1 MKRTTIGFWFLS
13 CLVLAFVAAIQV
25 DNHIQLLLAV
35 FLVSLLLLLRLAPR
49 LGYLRIL
56 FLSVCLF
63 LVLRYG
69 IWRVTSTLNYDDFP
83 SFSAAILLFAAELY
97 GMGLFVLSS
106 FVNSRPISRKTPPL
120 PSDQNHWPTVAVLIP
135 TLNEPEE
142 LLKVTLTAALAMD
155 YPKHKF
161 QVYLLDDGATR
172 EKRNSKDP
180 TTANRAWQR
189 YHKLFKLCHDLGV
202 KYHTRKENA
211 QAKAGNLNAILPT
224 IQQDLILVLDS
235 DHVPTVDFL
244 RQTVGFFLEDNKLFL
259 LQTPH
264 FFINPDPLEKNLE
277 FSYQIP
283 SENHMFYEAIQ
294 AGLDFW
300 EASFFCGSAAILR
313 MQALRECGGF
323 SGKTVTED
331 AETALILHSQGWQSK
346 YILTPLIS
354 GLQPETFTSFVAQ
367 RIRWAQ
373 GMLQLLIANN
383 PITLK
388 GLKPWQRLGYVSNMI
403 FWLFPFARVV
413 FLISPLFFLYFGL
426 KIYDANGEEIL
437 SYAIPYLMALVL
449 ANHYLF
455 GRVRWFMV
463 SDIYESMQSLFLLPA
478 IFDVLKNP
486 TAPKFKV
493 TPKIEKKQNDAISPL
508 AKPFYALI
516 LLNMLAIFLG
526 IYKFNTLPEQRTLV
540 LITLAWAIFNG
551 IIIMTSLGAL
561 YERRQRRIS
570 PRLPAGDIPAQL
582 IILGHDEFSVKIRD
596 LSVGGISILIAES
609 SLREISGDI
618 FLKLHH
624 PIAKESFVIR
634 VVIANQG
641 EMDGLTRIGLQF
653 LPNDQEEYKKLVLLV
668 HGSSERWL
676 HLLKN
681 RDRDFGILASFH
693 ILVKNGF
700 YHAWFHLKTL
710 LFNRHIINR
719 ANA

>member
-1 MKRTTIGFWFLS
+1 MKRLAIGFWFLS

-69 IWRVTSTLNYDDFP
+69 VWRVTSTLNYDDFP

-97 GMGLFVLSS
+97 GMGLFFLSS
-106 FVNSRPISRKTPPL
+106 FVNSRPISRKMPPL

-135 TLNEPEE
+135 TLNEPAE
-142 LLKVTLTAALAMD
+142 LLKVTLTAALALD

-172 EKRNSKDP
+172 EKRNSTDP
-180 TTANRAWQR
+180 TIANRAWQR
-189 YHKLFKLCHDLGV
+189 YNELFKLCHDLGV
-202 KYHTRKENA
+202 KYHTRTQNA
-211 QAKAGNLNAILPT
+211 QAKAGNLNAILPQ

-244 RQTVGFFLEDNKLFL
+244 HQTVGFFLEDNKLFL

-264 FFINPDPLEKNLE
+264 FFINPDPLEKNLA

-373 GMLQLLIANN
+373 GMLQLLIAKN

-582 IILGHDEFSVKIRD
+582 IIQDRNVIPVKIRD
-596 LSVGGISILIAES
+596 LSVGGISILIAEA

-624 PIAKESFVIR
+624 PTEKEPFVIR
-634 VVIANQG
+634 VIIANQG
-641 EMDGLTRIGLQF
+641 EIDGFARIGLQF
-653 LPNDQEEYKKLVLLV
+653 LPSDQEEYKKLVLLV

-676 HLLKN
+676 TLLKN
-681 RDRDFGILASFH
+681 RDRDFGILASLH

-700 YHAWFHLKTL
+700 YHAWFHFKTL
-710 LFNRHIINR
+710 LYNRQLLNR
-719 ANA
+719 ADA

>member
-1 MKRTTIGFWFLS
+1 MKKLAIGLWFLS

-25 DNHIQLLLAV
+25 DNHIQLLLAT
-35 FLVSLLLLLRLAPR
+35 FLVVLLLLLRLAPR
-49 LGYLRIL
+49 LGYLRVL
-56 FLSVCLF
+56 FLSICAF

-69 IWRVTSTLNYDDFP
+69 VWRVTSTLNYDDFP
-83 SFSAAILLFAAELY
+83 SFSAAILLFAAEVY
-97 GMGLFVLSS
+97 GMGLFFLSS
-106 FVNSRPISRKTPPL
+106 FVNARPISRDPPPL
-120 PSDQNHWPTVAVLIP
+120 PSDQNQWPSVAVLIP
-135 TLNEPEE
+135 TLNEPQE

-172 EKRNSKDP
+172 EKRNSSDP
-180 TTANRAWQR
+180 TTANQAWQR
-189 YHKLFKLCHDLGV
+189 YDELFQLCHDLGV
-202 KYHTRKENA
+202 KYHTRQENA
-211 QAKAGNLNAILPT
+211 QAKAGNLNAILPE
-224 IQQDLILVLDS
+224 IRQDLILVLDS
-235 DHVPTVDFL
+235 DHVPTVDFF
-244 RQTVGFFLEDNKLFL
+244 QKTVGFFIENSKLFL

-300 EASFFCGSAAILR
+300 EASFFCGSAALLR
-313 MQALRECGGF
+313 MDALRDCGGF

-331 AETALILHSQGWQSK
+331 AETALLLHSQGWQSK

-367 RIRWAQ
+367 RVRWAQ
-373 GMLQLLIANN
+373 GMLQLLLSRN
-383 PITLK
+383 PLTLK
-388 GLKPWQRLGYVSNMI
+388 GLKPWQRLGYASNMV

-437 SYAIPYLMALVL
+437 SYAVPYLMALIL
-449 ANHYLF
+449 LNHYLF

-478 IFDVLKNP
+478 IINVLKNP
-486 TAPKFKV
+486 ISPSFKV
-493 TPKIEKKQNDAISPL
+493 TPKIENVQNDTISPL
-508 AKPFYALI
+508 AKPFYLLI
-516 LLNMLAIFLG
+516 LVNTLAIFLG

-570 PRLPAGDIPAQL
+570 PRLPAGDISAML
-582 IILGHDEFSVKIRD
+582 ILQNRDEIPVKIRD

-609 SLREISGDI
+609 ILRELSGDI
-618 FLKLHH
+618 HLKLHH
-624 PIAKESFVIR
+624 PIDNETFIIR
-634 VVIANQG
+634 VAVANQG
-641 EMDGLTRIGLQF
+641 EMDGFTRIGLRF
-653 LPNDQEEYKKLVLLV
+653 VTDNQEEYRNLVLLV
-668 HGSSERWL
+668 HGSSERWQQ
-676 HLLKN
+676 LLKN
-681 RDRDFGILASFH
+681 RDRDFGILASFR
-693 ILVKNGF
+693 ILIKNGF

-710 LFNRHIINR
+710 LFYRNSTEFG
-719 ANA
+719 